1 MIRELLGKAKDGV
14 KLMRKGA
21 TCSHVGQCETVLI
34 YINQALSE
42 LDEVCEWTVTKEGY
56 SVCGCQDYSAYHR
69 EWASLFTFCPFCG
82 KKIKGLTNDD

>member
-1 MIRELLGKAKDGV
+1 MKAFID
-14 KLMRKGA
+14 
-21 TCSHVGQCETVLI
+21 
-34 YINQALSE
+34 QALAE

-82 KKIKGLTNDD
+82 KKIKELTNDD